1 MHRGTWLCIAAM
13 ALVTAACGDPDAVG
27 PGDSVD
33 LPPSTA
39 VLVTL
44 DTSPATTTTAPSA
57 TPLLDAVVFPMEDGG
72 WEGDPP
78 VECGGIIVPLSAF
91 SALPPLSAVNRP
103 ELYDAIRASATLMGD
118 PALATQ
124 DWRVLRSDAE
134 SVLLVAFD
142 ANHQSEL
149 ELHLSNGAWTFGGG
163 GTGGTPCT
171 VYTAMP
177 AGLGEVP
184 WSVDPAHTPAAGD
197 TELHLLAHESACA
210 SGQPMGDRLLGPRV
224 METPTE
230 VRITFGVVPL
240 DGDQTCQGNPDE
252 SVVVPLPSPLGERT
266 VLEGRTVASVLDL
279 LPFEVGPENVTLHVS
294 NQSFADAEVH
304 ITVAIDGAMAV
315 DQSFD
320 VGNQHGWIPF
330 ELELA
335 PGPHEVVATSDTG
348 VTSTFTL
355 DVLDS
360 GHKYAVINYWYYP
373 PDPKY
378 PGATQTPRSFDF
390 SQSDEPIY
398 FA

>member
-1 MHRGTWLCIAAM
+1 MRRGTLLCM
-13 ALVTAACGDPDAVG
+13 GLVALLAAACGDPDAVG

-33 LPPSTA
+33 PLPSTA

-44 DTSPATTTTAPSA
+44 DTSPATTTTLPSV
-57 TPLLDAVVFPMEDGG
+57 TPLLDDVVFPMEDGG
-72 WEGDPP
+72 WEGDPL

-91 SALPPLSAVNRP
+91 SALPLLANANRP
-103 ELYDAIRASATLMGD
+103 DLYPAIEESATLMGD

-124 DWRVLRSDAE
+124 EWRVLRSDAE

-149 ELHLSNGAWTFGGG
+149 ELHLSGGEWTFAGGG
-163 GTGGTPCT
+163 SLGTPCT
-171 VYTAMP
+171 LYTAMP

-184 WSVDPAHTPAAGD
+184 WSLDPAFAAAAED
-197 TELHLLAHESACA
+197 TEVHLLVHESACA
-210 SGQPMGDRLLGPRV
+210 SGQPMGDRLIGPRV
-224 METPTE
+224 METATE

-252 SVVVPLPSPLGERT
+252 PVVVLLSSPLGERS
-266 VLEGRTVASVLDL
+266 VLEGRTVGSVLDW

-294 NQSFADAEVH
+294 NQSFEDPAVH
-304 ITVAIDGAMAV
+304 ITISIDGNVVV

-320 VGNQHGWIPF
+320 VGSQHGWIPF

-355 DVLDS
+355 DVLET
-360 GHKYAVINYWYYP
+360 GHKYAVIDYWYYP

-378 PGATQTPRSFDF
+378 PGASQTPRSFTF